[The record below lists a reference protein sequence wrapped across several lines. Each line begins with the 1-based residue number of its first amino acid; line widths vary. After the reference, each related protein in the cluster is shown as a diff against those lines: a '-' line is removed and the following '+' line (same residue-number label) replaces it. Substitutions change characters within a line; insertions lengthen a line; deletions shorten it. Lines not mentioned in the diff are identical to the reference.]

1 MRKTNIGILLLVIL
15 LSSCGVAHTLKKAE
29 EYLAVGEYYDA
40 GNQYKKAFRMI
51 PAKERSKRGE
61 IALKQARCY
70 AKINQSVRAA
80 AAYANAV
87 RYGKADKNDMLN
99 YARQLLKQGKYKDAE
114 KIFVA
119 LQDSMPNDT
128 LVRNGLISAQNA
140 AKWKKE
146 GSRYSVKRMNI
157 FNSHRADYSPMLFGD
172 NSDQLYFTSTRNEAS
187 GNELSGITG
196 TKTGDIFVAMKNERG
211 QWQRPEVVNGGLNS
225 DFDEGACCFS
235 PDQHTMYLTQ
245 CTTDPQYPRLAKILT
260 SSRSDAAWAKPT
272 ELAILKDTLS
282 CFAHPAVSPDGK
294 WLYFVSDMPG
304 GFGGLDIWRAMLT
317 SNGIAGIENMG
328 AEVNTPGNE
337 TFPTVRP
344 NGDLY
349 FSSDG
354 HAGMGG
360 LDIFIYK
367 KGNDGKMHVE
377 HPGYPLNSMADDFG
391 MTFDG
396 VYNRGFFSSNR
407 NDARGYDHIYSF
419 ENPEIVQ
426 TIKGWVYEMDGY
438 ELPAAQVYI
447 VGNDGT
453 NQHLSVKSDGSFT
466 YKVEP
471 DVSYIML
478 ATCKGHLN
486 HKEELT
492 TTKVTDSKE
501 HVLQFPLASISAPV
515 LIDNIFYDLNKA
527 TLRQESTQALDQ
539 LVTLLNENPHVTI
552 ELAAHCDYRGN
563 AAYNQQL
570 SQKRAEAVVSYLIAK
585 GIDKQRLTPVGYG
598 KQKPKTINKKVAE
611 KYPWLKVGDVLT
623 EDFIQKQDASNQD
636 ICNQLNRRTEF
647 QVLRTTWNMF

>member
-1 MRKTNIGILLLVIL
+1 MRKVCFYILLVFI

-114 KIFVA
+114 KMFVA

-187 GNELSGITG
+187 GSELSGITG

-317 SNGIAGIENMG
+317 SN
-328 AEVNTPGNE
+328 
-337 TFPTVRP
+337 
-344 NGDLY
+344 
-349 FSSDG
+349 
-354 HAGMGG
+354 
-360 LDIFIYK
+360 
-367 KGNDGKMHVE
+367 VE
-377 HPGYPLNSMADDFG
+377 RWSRRHGRS
-391 MTFDG
+391 
-396 VYNRGFFSSNR
+396 R
-407 NDARGYDHIYSF
+407 
-419 ENPEIVQ
+419 
-426 TIKGWVYEMDGY
+426 
-438 ELPAAQVYI
+438 YI
-447 VGNDGT
+447 
-453 NQHLSVKSDGSFT
+453 HL
-466 YKVEP
+466 
-471 DVSYIML
+471 
-478 ATCKGHLN
+478 
-486 HKEELT
+486 
-492 TTKVTDSKE
+492 
-501 HVLQFPLASISAPV
+501 
-515 LIDNIFYDLNKA
+515 
-527 TLRQESTQALDQ
+527 
-539 LVTLLNENPHVTI
+539 
-552 ELAAHCDYRGN
+552 
-563 AAYNQQL
+563 
-570 SQKRAEAVVSYLIAK
+570 QKR
-585 GIDKQRLTPVGYG
+585 QRRQNARET
-598 KQKPKTINKKVAE
+598 
-611 KYPWLKVGDVLT
+611 PWLS
-623 EDFIQKQDASNQD
+623 A
-636 ICNQLNRRTEF
+636 QLYG
-647 QVLRTTWNMF
+647 